1 MKTSEIR
8 SALFKKIDGL
18 NGNQLQEVYG
28 LFLNYINNNKSRDG
42 WVEISE
48 AEKASIKEG
57 IAQLD
62 RGEGIPHKEVIAKY
76 RKKYDV

>member
-8 SALFKKIDGL
+8 SALFKKIDSL

-28 LFLNYINNNKSRDG
+28 LLLNYINNNKSRDF

-62 RGEGIPHKEVIAKY
+62 RGEGIPHNEVIAKY